1 LEDIFILNY
10 NTNNNNIL
18 SNNNQV
24 NLDKIND
31 YISFEC
37 VPSNNESE
45 YCRRKLKFNIYGYNL
60 TMKSFTLI
68 TQMTIND
75 LNSSLLNQVNNTSF
89 NPIINSNFT
98 KSCQNSTPGNRK
110 SLLINIIILCAFL
123 SLFFV
128 LFKGWCNQIECYVM
142 FALLM
147 ILVIATLVI
156 FIGYFIR
163 LIRMIK
169 INIDSNFFFK

>member
-1 LEDIFILNY
+1 
-10 NTNNNNIL
+10 
-18 SNNNQV
+18 
-24 NLDKIND
+24 
-31 YISFEC
+31 
-37 VPSNNESE
+37 
-45 YCRRKLKFNIYGYNL
+45 
-60 TMKSFTLI
+60 
-68 TQMTIND
+68 MTIND

-98 KSCQNSTPGNRK
+98 KSCQNSTPGN
-110 SLLINIIILCAFL
+110 SLLINIVILCAFL
-123 SLFFV
+123 SLFFI

-169 INIDSNFFFK
+169 INIDSNIKFKI